1 MNLPKLPYYH
11 IKHLIAEGGTA
22 SIFWGIDLR
31 SGYPVA
37 IKELKIKH
45 IKNKII
51 KDNFR
56 NFETQL
62 YVYLHYPKPHP
73 NLPRLKDF
81 IEIPE
86 TGQLYLVMDF
96 IQGRDLE
103 RYIYKEIGLI
113 PEQKALPMFL
123 EILDTVA
130 YLHNCKIPAL
140 GIKNGLLHLD
150 IKPNNIMLLPD
161 GKIKLIDLGI
171 ASRMTEA
178 CETTT
183 GNGYG
188 TLRYMPS
195 EQFEKKNCGKYT
207 DVYALGV
214 LLFEMLTG
222 RLPFDHS
229 SREVLIN
236 MIKFSPVPQM
246 RSCYPMIGEELQYI
260 VERAM
265 AKDPKNRFQSCE
277 EFALCIK
284 DYMKRKNK
292 ISYENNK
299 NW

>member
-1 MNLPKLPYYH
+1 MNIPKLPYYH

-73 NLPRLKDF
+73 NLPQLRDF

-103 RYIYKEIGLI
+103 RYIYNEIGLI

-161 GKIKLIDLGI
+161 GKIKLIH
-171 ASRMTEA
+171 
-178 CETTT
+178 
-183 GNGYG
+183 
-188 TLRYMPS
+188 
-195 EQFEKKNCGKYT
+195 K
-207 DVYALGV
+207 
-214 LLFEMLTG
+214 
-222 RLPFDHS
+222 
-229 SREVLIN
+229 
-236 MIKFSPVPQM
+236 QM
-246 RSCYPMIGEELQYI
+246 RKCVKERYLTNEETIKNYRNIIIDTLSLNI
-260 VERAM
+260 SEF
-265 AKDPKNRFQSCE
+265 KESPKNEGRIEEYAYHLLKLGDKQTLEFFLEGPIVQKYFKKHHKRF
-277 EFALCIK
+277 L
-284 DYMKRKNK
+284 
-292 ISYENNK
+292 
-299 NW
+299 